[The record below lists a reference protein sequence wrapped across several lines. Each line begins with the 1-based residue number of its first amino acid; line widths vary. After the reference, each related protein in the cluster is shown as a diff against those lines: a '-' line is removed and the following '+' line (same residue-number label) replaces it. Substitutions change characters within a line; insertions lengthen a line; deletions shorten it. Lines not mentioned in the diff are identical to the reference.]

1 MLCQNCNLNESTIHL
16 YTSINGKQRQIDLCQ
31 NCYQIMKT
39 DPKNPILGGYNGNQ
53 KAQQPSQNPFFDDF
67 FGDLNNFRAFGQL
80 PNTPPTQSGGQ
91 HGGGHNGGY
100 RPNQTQPTQEASKGL
115 LEEFGINITEM
126 AKRGDIDPVIGRD
139 DEIIR
144 VIEILNRRTKNNPV
158 LIGEPG
164 VGKTAV
170 VEGLAQ
176 KIVDGDV
183 PQKLQ
188 SKQVIRLDVVS
199 LVQGTG
205 IRGQFED

>member
-80 PNTPPTQSGGQ
+80 PNTPPTQSGG
-91 HGGGHNGGY
+91 HNGGGHNGY
-100 RPNQTQPTQEASKGL
+100 RPNQAQPTQDTNKGVR
-115 LEEFGINITEM
+115 EEFGINITEM

-139 DEIIR
+139 DEDR
-144 VIEILNRRTKNNPV
+144 KS
-158 LIGEPG
+158 
-164 VGKTAV
+164 V
-170 VEGLAQ
+170 V
-176 KIVDGDV
+176 
-183 PQKLQ
+183 
-188 SKQVIRLDVVS
+188 
-199 LVQGTG
+199 
-205 IRGQFED
+205 